1 MDHPH
6 ETSAPVGSNSSQ
18 KCSPETGEATPTSWT
33 PSFIHV
39 IDDIF
44 TSMMSATSWSFNSW
58 KYLRDLRESKN
69 HMLHSGFSNHDFNV
83 LQYLFCS
90 SQRLLQGKQPK
101 SRITTKLA
109 PVPQTILEKH
119 HQSRKII
126 KNHQNSLIQS
136 HPGAWCRDRINPH
149 CWWGYRHP
157 RWPAFPSRPLW
168 LLHQS
173 SKSPPC
179 CLEVEILIQFT
190 HDE

>member
-1 MDHPH
+1 MQPVSQSYGFVLLGWWGILDH
-6 ETSAPVGSNSSQ
+6 GSSPWNQ
-18 KCSPETGEATPTSWT
+18 CSCWFQLIPEMFPKTGEAPPTSWT

-109 PVPQTILEKH
+109 PKSPSKNP
-119 HQSRKII
+119 RKTPSISESPSQ
-126 KNHQNSLIQS
+126 NHQNSLIQS

-149 CWWGYRHP
+149 CW
-157 RWPAFPSRPLW
+157 
-168 LLHQS
+168 
-173 SKSPPC
+173 
-179 CLEVEILIQFT
+179 
-190 HDE
+190 